1 MILIGIDPG
10 LTGAIAML
18 GHDAEYLHVA
28 DIPTMQRMAEPKK
41 GRVMNQVNWGATRE
55 LLRTWILQYDRTEV
69 HAVIELPIAFPGQ
82 DVRSVAASHLTA
94 GHLEGVVHSLRIAH
108 TLVAPKDWKKALN
121 LTSSKEQA
129 RAAAIRRWPDATT
142 SLKRVMDHNRAEAL
156 LIARYG
162 HERFA

>member
-10 LTGAIAML
+10 LTGAMAML
-18 GHDAEYLHVA
+18 GHRGEFLHVE
-28 DIPTMQRMAEPKK
+28 DIPTMQRMAGPAK

-55 LLRTWILQYDRTEV
+55 LLQTWLVNYDRGEI

-94 GHLEGVVHSLRIAH
+94 GHLEGVVHSLHLAH
-108 TLVAPKDWKKALN
+108 TLVPPRDWKQALK

-129 RAAAIRRWPDATT
+129 RASAIRRWPDAAPLL
-142 SLKRVMDHNRAEAL
+142 SRVKDHNRAEAL

-162 HERFA
+162 HEKLA